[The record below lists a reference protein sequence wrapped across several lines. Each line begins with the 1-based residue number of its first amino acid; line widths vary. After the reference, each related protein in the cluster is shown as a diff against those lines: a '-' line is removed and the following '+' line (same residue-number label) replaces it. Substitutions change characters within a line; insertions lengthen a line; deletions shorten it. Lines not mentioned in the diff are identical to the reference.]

1 MFLAAM
7 FPPLFFHIM
16 DKRVVEWAEGN
27 LEKIN
32 MFPPAKE
39 RIIAKYGNNHS

>member
-1 MFLAAM
+1 MAKTYFQ
-7 FPPLFFHIM
+7 IM

-39 RIIAKYGNNHS
+39 RIIARYGNSRS